1 MSKKQIIKIIFL
13 LILLIFFIAL
23 VDFVYSSYLNKKNF
37 EDSIL
42 SQIQNT
48 DNSVFS
54 IDKITFF
61 SSCNATS
68 TVNAN
73 SSITIE
79 NLCQFTD
86 IAIFIN
92 NNSNNKNYS
101 LENTLKEVYI
111 ENVSFINPPSLGEPA
126 LYYQTLEKFATGEFL
141 KDNKIVNIAKF
152 DISSDDVIDYS
163 STALHNN
170 CANPITLSY
179 VNSNISKDYTIS
191 NAESFTY
198 NGTLLKTCN
207 IPAKN
212 LECAIS
218 FDIFIINNLNKKFKC
233 PVYFEISLV
242 GKDSSIVDGT
252 YIINKSS
259 NFIFYEVL

>member
-1 MSKKQIIKIIFL
+1 MSKKQIFKIMLFFIL
-13 LILLIFFIAL
+13 LIILILL
-23 VDFVYSSYLNKKNF
+23 VDFIFSSYSNKKSF
-37 EDSIL
+37 ENMIL
-42 SQIQNT
+42 SQSQNIN
-48 DNSVFS
+48 NSVFS
-54 IDKITFF
+54 IDKIMFF
-61 SSCNATS
+61 SSCNANS

-79 NLCQFTD
+79 DLYQYTD

-92 NNSNNKNYS
+92 NKSNGENYS
-101 LENTLKEVYI
+101 LKNTLKEVYI
-111 ENVSFINPPSLGEPA
+111 ENISFMTQPVIGNPA
-126 LYYQTLEKFATGEFL
+126 LYYQTLSNFATGQFL
-141 KDNKIVNIAKF
+141 KDNKITDTASF
-152 DISSDDVIDYS
+152 DISSDDVVDYS
-163 STALHNN
+163 STDLHNN

-218 FDIFIINNLNKKFKC
+218 FDIFIVNNLNEKFKC

-242 GKDSSIVDGT
+242 GQDSSITDGSYVVDNT
-252 YIINKSS
+252 S